1 MTRKEHVKWCKE
13 RALQY
18 VDAGDLQNAV
28 ASMTSDMSKHP
39 ETRDVMGAMTMIGL
53 AELMTGNPDS
63 VRKWITGFAE

>member
-39 ETRDVMGAMTMIGL
+39 ETRDMMGAMAMIGL
-53 AELMTGNPDS
+53 AELMTGNADS
-63 VRKWITGFAE
+63 VRKWITGFTE